1 MNHTSG
7 TFWKL
12 FGTFFDTFWDM
23 FSFYLLFFT
32 VFALTLPLPFAC
44 EPGLPNPSYVDL
56 YLQTQ
61 TCIFFYGGY
70 RLPVAIETIWMAVQN
85 TVRNNWNA
93 SKQILSSL
101 CSAKNLPPPS
111 YLLAADQCFSCCPRL
126 CPCCGGNPLLDEKF

>member
-12 FGTFFDTFWDM
+12 FGTFFDTFWDIYS
-23 FSFYLLFFT
+23 FFFYLFSLFFT

-61 TCIFFYGGY
+61 TCIFFDGGC

-85 TVRNNWNA
+85 TVRERLKTDFVLLNGIA
-93 SKQILSSL
+93 
-101 CSAKNLPPPS
+101 PPRIYPHPPTS
-111 YLLAADQCFSCCPRL
+111 
-126 CPCCGGNPLLDEKF
+126 